1 MHHLDRLFL
10 RNRSNINILNYVFN
24 YVFEIFDSQSKSLY
38 ISSDITSDMFSD
50 WLSRVGSAIPRGFSR
65 HYILGLLKEQPMT
78 GKEIIDKA
86 ILQSEGKWRPSP
98 GLIYPLLGRL
108 LEEGLITETD
118 NGRYQ
123 IAKKGL
129 DIAADIDSVHNIIQ
143 KQLDVMLRVGNIGR
157 FMAKD
162 LIDRV
167 SAIGSTLSSNLDR
180 MTDEERNKYKQFLLT
195 ELRKIDDQKNSTEKV
210 RVE

>member
-1 MHHLDRLFL
+1 MCVPLYI
-10 RNRSNINILNYVFN
+10 RNLSR
-24 YVFEIFDSQSKSLY
+24 SKSLY

-129 DIAADIDSVHNIIQ
+129 DIAADLDSVHNIIQ

-195 ELRKIDDQKNSTEKV
+195 ELRKLDEQKNSTEKV
-210 RVE
+210 HVE

>member
-1 MHHLDRLFL
+1 MYSIMYSF
-10 RNRSNINILNYVFN
+10 
-24 YVFEIFDSQSKSLY
+24 FDSESKSLY

-50 WLSRVGSAIPRGFSR
+50 WFSRVGSAIPKGFSR
-65 HYILGLLKEQPMT
+65 HYILGLLKDQPMT
-78 GKEIIDKA
+78 CKEIIDKA

-123 IAKKGL
+123 ITKKGL
-129 DIAADIDSVHNIIQ
+129 DIAADVDSVHNIVQ

-157 FMAKD
+157 FMAMD
-162 LIDRV
+162 LIDKV
-167 SAIGSTLSSNLDR
+167 STIGSTISSNLDR
-180 MTDEERNKYKQFLLT
+180 MTEEERNKYRDFLLA
-195 ELRKIDDQKNSTEKV
+195 ELRKLGEQKNSSEKV
-210 RVE
+210 SVE

>member
-1 MHHLDRLFL
+1 ML
-10 RNRSNINILNYVFN
+10 
-24 YVFEIFDSQSKSLY
+24 
-38 ISSDITSDMFSD
+38 SD
-50 WLSRVGSAIPRGFSR
+50 WFSRVGSAIPRGFSR

-108 LEEGLITETD
+108 LEEDLIAEID
-118 NGRYQ
+118 NGKYKITR
-123 IAKKGL
+123 KGL
-129 DIAADIDSVHNIIQ
+129 DIAADIESVHNILQ

-157 FMAKD
+157 FMAMD
-162 LIDRV
+162 LIDRI
-167 SAIGSTLSSNLDR
+167 STIGSTLSSNLDR
-180 MTDEERNKYKQFLLT
+180 MTEQERSKYKQFLMT
-195 ELRKIDDQKNSTEKV
+195 ELSKLDEQENNKEVV